1 MEREAPDF
9 SSKNDV
15 PYPSNSDLTE
25 GEPIDGG
32 SQPAGPYPQ
41 QPYQPTSP
49 YSQQPYQPAG
59 PYPQQPYQPVNPYS
73 QQPYQPAGQY
83 PQQPYQP
90 SYPYYQPTQPMQPVT
105 PWVGQPRTG
114 IDPGVRQSGS
124 GSRPRLSAWLA
135 VALVAALVGGS
146 IGAAVGA
153 VVARSNERTVV
164 EKFFPNKSVLAQPAD
179 IQEVLAK
186 VLPAVVSVT
195 TQVFNPTGTA
205 SGGVVEGAG
214 TGMIVTPG
222 GEVLTNN
229 HVVAGSSIVS
239 VSLYGQTLT
248 RPAKVIGTDP
258 SKDLAL
264 VQMEGV
270 SGLPTVTFGNS
281 SALLVGDSVL
291 AIGNALALAGGPTV
305 TSGIVSA
312 LNRSLSARDP
322 ITSAVENLTGLI
334 QTDAPINP
342 GNSGGP
348 LVNSQGQVIGID
360 TAVAGSASNGYQAEN
375 IGFAIAI
382 NQVKPMMG
390 MLSKGGTSPP
400 SQATSNRPFMGIV
413 VESVTP
419 LLASSDGLHVG
430 YGALVIQA
438 DYGEPAYT
446 AGIRPHDVIIAVS
459 GRKIESAPGLTAV
472 LGSYVPGDTVTVT
485 VKRASNLLHF
495 KVRLARYPVSAAP

>member
-9 SSKNDV
+9 SSKKDV

-59 PYPQQPYQPVNPYS
+59 
-73 QQPYQPAGQY
+73 QY

-90 SYPYYQPTQPMQPVT
+90 SYPYYQQTQPMQPVT

-124 GSRPRLSAWLA
+124 GSRPRPRLSAWLA

-281 SALLVGDSVL
+281 STLLVGDSVL

-400 SQATSNRPFMGIV
+400 KQATSNRPFMGIV

-485 VKRASNLLHF
+485 VKRASNLLNF

>member
-9 SSKNDV
+9 SSKKDV

-59 PYPQQPYQPVNPYS
+59 
-73 QQPYQPAGQY
+73 QY

-90 SYPYYQPTQPMQPVT
+90 SYPYYQQTQPMQPVT
-105 PWVGQPRTG
+105 PWVGQPRIG
-114 IDPGVRQSGS
+114 IDPGVRQSGSGS

-400 SQATSNRPFMGIV
+400 RQATSNRPFMGIV

-485 VKRASNLLHF
+485 VKRASNLLNF

>member
-59 PYPQQPYQPVNPYS
+59 
-73 QQPYQPAGQY
+73 QY

-90 SYPYYQPTQPMQPVT
+90 SYPYYQQTQPMQPVT

-124 GSRPRLSAWLA
+124 GSRPRPRLSAWLA

-400 SQATSNRPFMGIV
+400 KQATSNRPFMGIV

-419 LLASSDGLHVG
+419 SLASSDGLHVG

>member
-1 MEREAPDF
+1 
-9 SSKNDV
+9 
-15 PYPSNSDLTE
+15 
-25 GEPIDGG
+25 
-32 SQPAGPYPQ
+32 
-41 QPYQPTSP
+41 
-49 YSQQPYQPAG
+49 
-59 PYPQQPYQPVNPYS
+59 
-73 QQPYQPAGQY
+73 
-83 PQQPYQP
+83 
-90 SYPYYQPTQPMQPVT
+90 
-105 PWVGQPRTG
+105 
-114 IDPGVRQSGS
+114 
-124 GSRPRLSAWLA
+124 
-135 VALVAALVGGS
+135 
-146 IGAAVGA
+146 
-153 VVARSNERTVV
+153 VV

-419 LLASSDGLHVG
+419 SLASSDGLHVG

-485 VKRASNLLHF
+485 VKRASNLLNF

>member
-9 SSKNDV
+9 SSKKDV

-59 PYPQQPYQPVNPYS
+59 
-73 QQPYQPAGQY
+73 QY

-90 SYPYYQPTQPMQPVT
+90 SYPYYQQTQPMQPVT
-105 PWVGQPRTG
+105 PWVGQPRIG
-114 IDPGVRQSGS
+114 IDPGVIQSGS
-124 GSRPRLSAWLA
+124 GSRPRPRLSAWLA

-419 LLASSDGLHVG
+419 SLASSDGLHVG

>member
-9 SSKNDV
+9 SSKKDV

-59 PYPQQPYQPVNPYS
+59 
-73 QQPYQPAGQY
+73 QY

-90 SYPYYQPTQPMQPVT
+90 SYPYYQQTQPMQPVT

-114 IDPGVRQSGS
+114 IDPGVRQSGSGS

-400 SQATSNRPFMGIV
+400 KQATSNRPFMGIV

>member
-9 SSKNDV
+9 SSKKDV

-59 PYPQQPYQPVNPYS
+59 
-73 QQPYQPAGQY
+73 QY

-90 SYPYYQPTQPMQPVT
+90 SYPYYQQTQPMQPVT

-124 GSRPRLSAWLA
+124 GSRPRPRLSAWLA

-419 LLASSDGLHVG
+419 SLASSDGLHVG

-472 LGSYVPGDTVTVT
+472 LGSYAPGDTVTVT
-485 VKRASNLLHF
+485 VKRASNLLNF

>member
-9 SSKNDV
+9 SSKKDV

-49 YSQQPYQPAG
+49 YSQQL
-59 PYPQQPYQPVNPYS
+59 
-73 QQPYQPAGQY
+73 YQPAGQY

-90 SYPYYQPTQPMQPVT
+90 SYPYYQQTQPMQPVT

-114 IDPGVRQSGS
+114 IDPGVRQS

-264 VQMEGV
+264 VQMQGV

-400 SQATSNRPFMGIV
+400 RQATSNRPFMGIV

-419 LLASSDGLHVG
+419 SLASSDGLHVG

-485 VKRASNLLHF
+485 VKRASNLLNF

>member
-1 MEREAPDF
+1 MERESSNFGSGKDIPYSSDSDF
-9 SSKNDV
+9 ID
-15 PYPSNSDLTE
+15 
-25 GEPIDGG
+25 GEPIYSG
-32 SQPAGPYPQ
+32 SQPAGQYPQ
-41 QPYQPTSP
+41 QPYQP
-49 YSQQPYQPAG
+49 AG
-59 PYPQQPYQPVNPYS
+59 QYP

-90 SYPYYQPTQPMQPVT
+90 SYSYYQQTQLMQPVA
-105 PWVGQPRTG
+105 PWIGQSRIGT
-114 IDPGVRQSGS
+114 DSGVRQS
-124 GSRPRLSAWLA
+124 GSRPRLSTWL
-135 VALVAALVGGS
+135 VIALVAAMVGGS

-164 EKFFPNKSVLAQPAD
+164 EKFFPNKSVLARPTD

-186 VLPAVVSVT
+186 VLPAVVSIT
-195 TQVFNPTGTA
+195 TQVFNPTGTV

-214 TGMIVTPG
+214 TGMIVTSG

-264 VQMEGV
+264 VQIEGV
-270 SGLPTVTFGNS
+270 HGLPTVTFGNS

-322 ITSAVENLTGLI
+322 ITSAVEHLTGLI

-400 SQATSNRPFMGIV
+400 KQVTSNRPFMGIV

-419 LLASSDGLHVG
+419 ALASSDDLHVD

-438 DYGEPAYT
+438 DYGEPAYI
-446 AGIRPHDVIIAVS
+446 AGIRPHDVIIAIS
-459 GRKIESAPGLTAV
+459 GRKIESAPGLTTV
-472 LGSYVPGDTVTVT
+472 LGSYAPGDMITVT
-485 VKRASNLLHF
+485 VKRASNLLNF

>member
-1 MEREAPDF
+1 
-9 SSKNDV
+9 
-15 PYPSNSDLTE
+15 
-25 GEPIDGG
+25 
-32 SQPAGPYPQ
+32 
-41 QPYQPTSP
+41 
-49 YSQQPYQPAG
+49 
-59 PYPQQPYQPVNPYS
+59 
-73 QQPYQPAGQY
+73 
-83 PQQPYQP
+83 
-90 SYPYYQPTQPMQPVT
+90 
-105 PWVGQPRTG
+105 
-114 IDPGVRQSGS
+114 
-124 GSRPRLSAWLA
+124 
-135 VALVAALVGGS
+135 
-146 IGAAVGA
+146 
-153 VVARSNERTVV
+153 V

-264 VQMEGV
+264 VQMQGV

-400 SQATSNRPFMGIV
+400 RQATSNRPFMGIV

-419 LLASSDGLHVG
+419 SLASSDGLHVG

-485 VKRASNLLHF
+485 VKRASNLLNF

>member
-59 PYPQQPYQPVNPYS
+59 
-73 QQPYQPAGQY
+73 QY

-90 SYPYYQPTQPMQPVT
+90 SYPYYQQTQPMQPVT

-124 GSRPRLSAWLA
+124 GSRPRPRLSAWLA

-419 LLASSDGLHVG
+419 SLASSDGLHVG

-472 LGSYVPGDTVTVT
+472 LGSYAPGDTVTVT
-485 VKRASNLLHF
+485 VKRASNLLNF

>member
-9 SSKNDV
+9 SSKKDV

-59 PYPQQPYQPVNPYS
+59 
-73 QQPYQPAGQY
+73 QY

-90 SYPYYQPTQPMQPVT
+90 SYPYYQQTQPMQPVT
-105 PWVGQPRTG
+105 PWVGQPRIG
-114 IDPGVRQSGS
+114 IDPGVRQSGSGS

-400 SQATSNRPFMGIV
+400 KQATSNRPFMGIV

>member
-9 SSKNDV
+9 SSKKDV

-59 PYPQQPYQPVNPYS
+59 
-73 QQPYQPAGQY
+73 QY

-90 SYPYYQPTQPMQPVT
+90 SYPYYQQTQPMQPVT

-124 GSRPRLSAWLA
+124 GSRPRPRLSAWLA

-281 SALLVGDSVL
+281 STLLVGDSVL

-400 SQATSNRPFMGIV
+400 KQATSNRPFMGIV

-472 LGSYVPGDTVTVT
+472 LGSYAPGDTVTVT
-485 VKRASNLLHF
+485 VKRASNLLNF

>member
-9 SSKNDV
+9 SSKKDV

-59 PYPQQPYQPVNPYS
+59 
-73 QQPYQPAGQY
+73 QY

-90 SYPYYQPTQPMQPVT
+90 SYPYYQQTQPMQPVT

-124 GSRPRLSAWLA
+124 GSRPRPRLSAWLA

-419 LLASSDGLHVG
+419 SLASSDGLHVG

-485 VKRASNLLHF
+485 VNRASNLLHF